1 MYKVIPVC
9 VLIWWSTQTNR
20 IVYLKKKSR
29 KINVTTVNGV
39 EASGESVWTA
49 FHMVIKY
56 TRQHFE

>member
-39 EASGESVWTA
+39 EASGESV
-49 FHMVIKY
+49 
-56 TRQHFE
+56 